1 MKINKATAP
10 DASSKKGKVP
20 THEKLMMVLVTIAL
34 ALPFIPK
41 SMLEKLYGAEVT
53 TSAVLV
59 QLHGTFTD
67 GGQISAEKTIPLL
80 KELCSNTKVKTLVLH
95 MSSGGGSAIEG
106 ERISDA
112 VGLYCEKKRVI
123 TLVEGHCLSAC
134 YDVAA
139 NTDEIWSNRYGSVG
153 SIGSM
158 FYWAD
163 YSAALERFGV
173 KEIVIA
179 SGAAKGPTISRQMP
193 TKVQAEDMQAAITS
207 SGVEFARIV
216 RERRK
221 GRIAK
226 EAPIETGGIF
236 SAQQALKFGLIDD
249 IKTIDQ
255 VRDRFGKD
263 LTEIGTEATGNPN
276 SDEPRNRGE
285 ELFDLALQ
293 KAREAIRGSK

>member
-1 MKINKATAP
+1 MKINEALAAE
-10 DASSKKGKVP
+10 ASSKKGKVP

-41 SMLEKLYGAEVT
+41 SVLEKFYGKEVE

-59 QLHGTFTD
+59 QLHGTFAD
-67 GGQISAEKTIPLL
+67 GGKISANKTIPLL
-80 KELCSNTKVKTLVLH
+80 KQLCNNTKVQTLVLH
-95 MSSGGGSAIEG
+95 VSSGGGSAIEG

-112 VGLYCEKKRVI
+112 VGKYCEKKYVI
-123 TLVEGHCLSAC
+123 TLVEDHCFSAC

-179 SGAAKGPTISRQMP
+179 SGAAKGPTIGRQMP
-193 TKVQAEDMQAAITS
+193 TQVQAEDMQAAITS
-207 SGVEFARIV
+207 SGMEFARIV
-216 RERRK
+216 RERRN
-221 GRIAK
+221 GRITK
-226 EAPIETGGIF
+226 EAPIEAGGIF

-255 VRDRFGKD
+255 VRDRFGKN
-263 LTEIGTEATGNPN
+263 LTEITSEATGNPN
-276 SDEPRNRGE
+276 TEEPRNRGE

-293 KAREAIRGSK
+293 KARDAIRGSK

>member
-1 MKINKATAP
+1 MKNYKTPAT

-41 SMLEKLYGAEVT
+41 SVLEKFYGKEVE

-59 QLHGTFTD
+59 QLHGTFAD
-67 GGQISAEKTIPLL
+67 GGKISANKTIPLL
-80 KELCSNTKVKTLVLH
+80 KQLCSNTKVQTLVLH
-95 MSSGGGSAIEG
+95 VRSGGGSAIEG

-112 VGLYCEKKRVI
+112 VGQYCEKKQVI
-123 TLVEGHCLSAC
+123 TLVEDHCFSAC

-163 YSAALERFGV
+163 YSVALERYGV

-193 TKVQAEDMQAAITS
+193 THLQAADMQAAITS
-207 SGVEFARIV
+207 SGMEFARIV

-221 GRIAK
+221 GRIA
-226 EAPIETGGIF
+226 EVAPIESGGIF
-236 SAQQALKFGLIDD
+236 SAQQALKFGLIDK

-255 VRDRFGKD
+255 VRDKFGKD
-263 LTEIGTEATGNPN
+263 LTEIGSEATGNPD
-276 SDEPRNRGE
+276 SDDPRNRGE
-285 ELFDLALQ
+285 ELFDLAMQ

>member
-1 MKINKATAP
+1 MEIEKTIAGNRGSKNQKTSTSDKI
-10 DASSKKGKVP
+10 
-20 THEKLMMVLVTIAL
+20 MMFLVTLAL
-34 ALPFIPK
+34 AILFIPK
-41 SMLEKLYGAEVT
+41 SLTNKLDAFNAD
-53 TSAVLV
+53 TSVVLV
-59 QLHGTFTD
+59 RFEGSFND
-67 GGQISAEKTIPLL
+67 GGQISAGKSVALL
-80 KELCSNTKVKTLVLH
+80 KSLCGKPTLKTLILQ
-95 MSSGGGSAIEG
+95 MRSGGGSAIEG

-112 VGLYCEKKRVI
+112 VGQYCEKKHVI
-123 TLVEGHCLSAC
+123 TLVEDHCFSAC

-139 NTDEIWSNRYGSVG
+139 NTDEIWSNRYASVG

-163 YSAALERFGV
+163 YSVALERYGV

-193 TKVQAEDMQAAITS
+193 TQLQAADMQAAITS
-207 SGVEFARIV
+207 SGMEFARIV

-221 GRIAK
+221 GRITK

-255 VRDRFGKD
+255 LRDMFGKD
-263 LTEIGTEATGNPN
+263 LTEIGSEATGNPN
-276 SDEPRNRGE
+276 SDDPRNRGE
-285 ELFDLALQ
+285 ELFDLAMQ